1 MTLTSRNRGVR
12 ELSHREVRE
21 KARTEADASVSVK
34 NFKGETHEKAN

>member
-1 MTLTSRNRGVR
+1 MGSTSRNWGVR

-34 NFKGETHEKAN
+34 TSKGEMYEQET